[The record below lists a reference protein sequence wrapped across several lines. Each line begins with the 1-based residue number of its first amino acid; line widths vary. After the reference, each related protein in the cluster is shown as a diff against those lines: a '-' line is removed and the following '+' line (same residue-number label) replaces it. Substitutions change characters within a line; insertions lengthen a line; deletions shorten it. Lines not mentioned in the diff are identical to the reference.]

1 MIGSVTIH
9 AVHYLINGSKQGI
22 QNEEKLKIV
31 LEGMSVKISDCR
43 NLELDLVF

>member
-9 AVHYLINGSKQGI
+9 AVPCLINGSKHVI

-43 NLELDLVF
+43 KIELDSVF